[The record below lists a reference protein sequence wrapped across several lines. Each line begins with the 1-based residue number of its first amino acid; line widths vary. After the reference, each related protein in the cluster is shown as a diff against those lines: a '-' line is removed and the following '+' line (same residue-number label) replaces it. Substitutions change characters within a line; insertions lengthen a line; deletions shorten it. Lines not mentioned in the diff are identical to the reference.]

1 VSSIQS
7 TALRK
12 FSDKYV
18 VMAAMADA
26 MNVLVEDL
34 KSALTS

>member
-1 VSSIQS
+1 MSVIQS
-7 TALRK
+7 AALMKVR
-12 FSDKYV
+12 SEYV